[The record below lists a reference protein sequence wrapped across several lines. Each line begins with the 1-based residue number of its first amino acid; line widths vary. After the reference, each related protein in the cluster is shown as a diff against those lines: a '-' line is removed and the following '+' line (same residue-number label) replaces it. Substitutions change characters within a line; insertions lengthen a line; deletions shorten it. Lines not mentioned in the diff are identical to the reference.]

1 MIVGPRLR
9 RSSSS
14 PTRGERA
21 DLTHSPARQPA
32 PHPSPASPPQERAHR
47 AALSDAPPRR
57 RSRRQPRRRRL
68 AHAPFPPPD
77 AFPEPS
83 RSPACRRRLWDAPP
97 RGRPAAGHLRRPL
110 QPRGAAAAGQLALCA
125 PLPPQRRRSRRDR
138 DEMPPRCRLKKREA
152 RHRLL
157 RLPSS
162 RTGSLLSR
170 DEALLSIDGQPAAAA
185 AAFRYPNFTPTANT
199 LGATAAV
206 GAAAGGGRSGGGVRG
221 SFRPF
226 AFLGTHDEYLIIA
239 DKGLRGLL
247 GPFAFLGAALGGAE
261 MAPTFEAAAAG
272 CVRAIMRSPQIVM
285 RSPQIVMR
293 SPQVVMRSPDTL
305 TAFASRP
312 SPPSLPPPTPPPT
325 THTPHARTGE
335 PSSSSRR
342 SPQRGTRD
350 SPTAAARASRCRP
363 PPPPELPRGALL

>member
-14 PTRGERA
+14 PTRGEIA

-32 PHPSPASPPQERAHR
+32 PHPSPAHPHRREPTERLSATR
-47 AALSDAPPRR
+47 LLGGALGGSRVGAALHMRH
-57 RSRRQPRRRRL
+57 SRRPPPSPSLHGALPAGAAFGMRHPAADQPL
-68 AHAPFPPPD
+68 VISAAPFS
-77 AFPEPS
+77 PEVLLRPGS
-83 RSPACRRRLWDAPP
+83 WHFVLLSLRRGGDLAEIGTRCRRDA
-97 RGRPAAGHLRRPL
+97 A
-110 QPRGAAAAGQLALCA
+110 
-125 PLPPQRRRSRRDR
+125 SRRGK
-138 DEMPPRCRLKKREA
+138 PGTG
-152 RHRLL
+152 
-157 RLPSS
+157 SS
-162 RTGSLLSR
+162 GSLLSR
-170 DEALLSIDGQPAAAA
+170 RLPPLARRSAPLHRRAARRRRRRIPIPKLHADGQHA
-185 AAFRYPNFTPTANT
+185 RRHRRRRR
-199 LGATAAV
+199 
-206 GAAAGGGRSGGGVRG
+206 RSGRRTQRRRRAW

-226 AFLGTHDEYLIIA
+226 AFLVTHDEYLIIA

-285 RSPQIVMR
+285 RSPQ
-293 SPQVVMRSPDTL
+293 VVMRSPDTL

-312 SPPSLPPPTPPPT
+312 SPPSLSPPPHPPPPT

-342 SPQRGTRD
+342 SPQRGTRG